1 MKGKYMTLK
10 ELEFLKNINKI
21 NELITA
27 KDLLNTKDRT
37 LLYGYMCTRE
47 TFHVYLKNNE
57 IHTVIYSRDYSEN
70 SIKPKNMREISI
82 KSNANYIPDKRLYP
96 ETCDYEFCVLLKE
109 RDIYLPFTTYDEKR
123 PLCNYYGFTLED
135 I

>member
-37 LLYGYMCTRE
+37 LLYGC
-47 TFHVYLKNNE
+47 K
-57 IHTVIYSRDYSEN
+57 
-70 SIKPKNMREISI
+70 
-82 KSNANYIPDKRLYP
+82 
-96 ETCDYEFCVLLKE
+96 CV
-109 RDIYLPFTTYDEKR
+109 
-123 PLCNYYGFTLED
+123 
-135 I
+135 